1 MGCKIDG
8 NTFTLLNNTSD
19 ITFGEV
25 SDFMKANLDLS
36 PNQLVFIDEEMKEK
50 QTPNEQ

>member
-1 MGCKIDG
+1 MAIL
-8 NTFTLLNNTSD
+8 FYVINTSD

-36 PNQLVFIDEEMKEK
+36 PNQLVLLTKK
-50 QTPNEQ
+50 